1 MATKG
6 TPEPNRGSRFSDKL
20 YDEHFRSAVWVG
32 AASAVVF
39 FLGTR
44 LLLSLFLVGGA
55 GGRWDTLI
63 IMVLAAAVGVIAGR
77 KRYRGEI

>member
-44 LLLSLFLVGGA
+44 LL
-55 GGRWDTLI
+55 R
-63 IMVLAAAVGVIAGR
+63 LAP
-77 KRYRGEI
+77 